1 MIDGLIRWS
10 LRHRTI
16 VVALAAAFLIWGGW
30 TAARIPLDV
39 LPDLTAPTVTILAE
53 APGMDPLEI
62 ESLVTFPIESA
73 LNGAAGVRR
82 VRSAT
87 AVGVAVVWVEF
98 DWGQDINRAR
108 QTVTE
113 KLTLVSSSLPPNV
126 EPPFLAPV
134 SSIMGEVL
142 FIDLESDR
150 HSALELRTVAETVVR
165 RRLLAVPGVSQVI
178 ATGGEQKQYE
188 VVLDPARLAAHQV
201 TLDEVERALTA
212 ANQNATAGF
221 QVAQG
226 QEYLV
231 RGVGRLGDAD
241 AIAAVNIKA
250 TDRAPVLVR
259 DVAVVRE
266 GAALKRGEG
275 SHNAKPAVILGIQKQ
290 PAVNTLELTQRIEA
304 TLDDIQ
310 RALPPGMQIH
320 RDLFRQAD
328 FIEQSLSN
336 LFTAFIEGAV
346 LVIVVVVLFL
356 MNIRA
361 AVITLLALPLS
372 LVAAVIAMDRFGLT
386 INTMSLGGLAIA
398 IGELVDDAIID
409 VENVVRRLRENALRP
424 VLRASRAESTD
435 AARPEA
441 ERVSVLEVVYR
452 ASTEIRH
459 SVVFATV
466 IVALVFVPL
475 FMLSSVEGRL
485 LRPLGF
491 GYVVALIASL
501 VVALTITPV
510 LCSLLLPQ
518 SRLIAS
524 GTEPQ
529 LTRRLKAAYERWL
542 KHAFRYWQA
551 VVATAVVLLLAALAG
566 ILAAGR
572 SFLPEFNEGALTVSA
587 VTIPGTSLADSNALG
602 NALERLML
610 SVPEVTSTARR
621 TGRAELDEHVQGV
634 ESAEIDV
641 RLEMK
646 DRQREAVLE
655 ELRQKAS
662 LLPGT
667 NVTIGQ
673 PISHRIDHML
683 SGTRANI
690 AVKIFGDDLP
700 TLRQLGRQVQ
710 GQMSQVQGVV
720 DLAMEQQTDIPTLKV
735 RVDPAAAARQGLESG
750 TVTEALQTARVGHP
764 VGQILEGQIA
774 FPLVVRYA
782 AAESTELDAIGTT
795 LIQTPDRRQVPL
807 SSVATIQEDRGPNFV
822 MRENVQRR
830 IVVQSNVSGRDLRS
844 VVNDIQARVTQNV
857 RLQQGYHIEYGGQF
871 ESEAQASRQLLWLS
885 LGVVVAIF
893 FILSAA
899 FGSSRDGLLIML
911 NLPLALI
918 GGVAGVYLAGGV
930 LSVASIVGFITL
942 FGIAT
947 RNGIMLVSHIRHL
960 QEHEGVADFKAAVVR
975 GATERLV
982 PILMTALAAGLALVP
997 IALSAGEPGSEIQAP
1012 MATVILFGL
1021 SSSTALNMI
1030 VVPVLY
1036 ERFGRPAF
1044 ARELDP
1050 FTLAG
1055 ETGRSSPPR
1064 SA

>member
-10 LRHRTI
+10 LRHRA
-16 VVALAAAFLIWGGW
+16 VVLAMAVAFLAWGAW
-30 TAARIPLDV
+30 TASRIPLDV

-98 DWGQDINRAR
+98 DWGQDIARAR

-113 KLTLVSSSLPPNV
+113 KLTLVSGALPPSV

-142 FIDLESDR
+142 FVDLESDR
-150 HSALELRTVAETVVR
+150 HSPLELRTVAETVVR

-188 VVLDPARLAAHQV
+188 VVLDPERLASHEV
-201 TLDEVERALTA
+201 TLGDVQTALTA
-212 ANQNATAGF
+212 ANRNATAGF
-221 QVAQG
+221 KAAEG

-231 RGVGRLGDAD
+231 RAVGRLAD
-241 AIAAVNIKA
+241 TEGIGAVAVKA
-250 TDRAPVLVR
+250 TNGTPVLVR
-259 DVAVVRE
+259 DVGTVRE
-266 GAALKRGEG
+266 GAAIKRGDG
-275 SHNAKPAVILGIQKQ
+275 SHNARPAVIIGIQKQ
-290 PAVNTLELTQRIEA
+290 PGVNTLDLTERIET
-304 TLDDIQ
+304 TLGDIQ
-310 RALPPGMQIH
+310 RSLPQGMQIH

-336 LFTAFIEGAV
+336 LFMRLLEGAG
-346 LVIVVVVLFL
+346 LVILVVVLFL

-361 AVITLLALPLS
+361 AAITLLALPLS
-372 LVAAVIAMDRFGLT
+372 MLAAVIAMDRFGLT
-386 INTMSLGGLAIA
+386 LNTMSLGGLAIA

-409 VENVVRRLRENALRP
+409 VENVARRLREN
-424 VLRASRAESTD
+424 

-441 ERVSVLEVVYR
+441 ERVAAIEMVYR
-452 ASTEIRH
+452 ASAEIRH

-466 IVALVFVPL
+466 IVALVFLPL
-475 FMLSSVEGRL
+475 FLLGSVEGRL

-491 GYVVALIASL
+491 AYVVALTASL
-501 VVALTITPV
+501 IVALTITPV
-510 LCSLLLPQ
+510 LCSYLLPT
-518 SRLIAS
+518 SRLIAL
-524 GTEPQ
+524 GTEPRF
-529 LTRRLKAAYERWL
+529 TRRLKEGYQRWL
-542 KHAFRYWQA
+542 EHAFRYWRT
-551 VVATAVVLLLAALAG
+551 VVAAAVGLLVAALAG
-566 ILAAGR
+566 ILFAGR

-602 NALERLML
+602 SALERLML

-641 RLEMK
+641 RLAMK
-646 DRQREAVLE
+646 DRSREVVLD
-655 ELRQKAS
+655 ELRQKVS

-683 SGTRANI
+683 SGTRASI

-700 TLRQLGRQVQ
+700 TLRQLA
-710 GQMSQVQGVV
+710 SQVQAAMAQVPGVV
-720 DLAMEQQTDIPTLKV
+720 DLSTEAQMDIPTLKV
-735 RVDPAAAARQGLESG
+735 QVDAGAAARQGLETG
-750 TVTEALQTARVGHP
+750 AVAEALQTARVGHI
-764 VGQILEGQIA
+764 VGQVLEGQYA

-782 AAESTELDAIGTT
+782 IADSADLESVGDTR
-795 LIQTPDRRQVPL
+795 IQTPDRRQIPL
-807 SSVATIQEDRGPNFV
+807 SDVATIQRDRGPNFI

-844 VVNDIQARVTQNV
+844 VVNDIQGRVAEQVTMP
-857 RLQQGYHIEYGGQF
+857 RGYHVEYGGQF

-885 LGVVVAIF
+885 LGIIVAIF
-893 FILSAA
+893 FILSSA

-918 GGVAGVYLAGGV
+918 GGVGGIYLAGGV

-960 QEHEGVADFKAAVVR
+960 QEREGVSDFRTAVMR
-975 GATERLV
+975 GATERVV

-997 IALSAGEPGSEIQAP
+997 IAMSAGEPGSEIQAP
-1012 MATVILFGL
+1012 MAMVIMFGL
-1021 SSSTALNMI
+1021 LSSTALNMI
-1030 VVPVLY
+1030 VVPILY
-1036 ERFGRPAF
+1036 DRFGRPA
-1044 ARELDP
+1044 AS
-1050 FTLAG
+1050 A
-1055 ETGRSSPPR
+1055 SSM
-1064 SA
+1064 

>member
-1 MIDGLIRWS
+1 MIDALIRWS
-10 LRHRTI
+10 LGHRII
-16 VVALAAAFLIWGGW
+16 VVALAAAFLVWGGW
-30 TAARIPLDV
+30 TAWHIPLDV

-62 ESLVTFPIESA
+62 ESLVTFPIEAA

-98 DWGQDINRAR
+98 EWDQDITRAR

-113 KLTLVSSSLPPNV
+113 KLTLVAGSLPPNV

-150 HSALELRTVAETVVR
+150 HSPLELRTIAETVVR
-165 RRLLAVPGVSQVI
+165 RRLLAVSGVSQVI
-178 ATGGEQKQYE
+178 ATGGEQQQFE

-201 TLDEVERALTA
+201 TVDDVERSLTA

-221 QVAQG
+221 HVAQA

-231 RGVGRLGDAD
+231 RGMGRLTDID
-241 AIAAVNIKA
+241 AIAAVSVKN
-250 TDRAPVLVR
+250 TDAAPILIR
-259 DVAVVRE
+259 DVGSVRQ
-266 GAALKRGEG
+266 GARLKRGEG
-275 SHNAKPAVILGIQKQ
+275 SHNAKPAVIVGIQKQ
-290 PAVNTLELTQRIEA
+290 PVVNTLELTRRLDS

-310 RALPPGMQIH
+310 RSLPQGVQIH

-328 FIEQSLSN
+328 FIEQSLDN
-336 LFTAFIEGAV
+336 LFKAFLEGAGLV
-346 LVIVVVVLFL
+346 LVVVVVFL
-356 MNIRA
+356 MNARA
-361 AVITLLALPLS
+361 AIITLLALPLS

-409 VENVVRRLRENALRP
+409 VENVVRRLRSNAMPTESAQLP
-424 VLRASRAESTD
+424 VI
-435 AARPEA
+435 
-441 ERVSVLEVVYR
+441 EVVYR

-485 LRPLGF
+485 LRPLAF
-491 GYVVALIASL
+491 GYVVALTASL
-501 VVALTITPV
+501 FVALTVTPV
-510 LCSLLLPQ
+510 LCSWLLPG
-518 SRLIAS
+518 SRVIAS
-524 GTEPQ
+524 GKEPRF
-529 LTRRLKAAYERWL
+529 TSRLKEVYERWL
-542 KHAFRYWQA
+542 GHALTYWRSVLA
-551 VVATAVVLLLAALAG
+551 IAGALLLAAVAG

-602 NALERLML
+602 NALEQLML

-634 ESAEIDV
+634 ESAEVDV
-641 RLEMK
+641 RLSMK
-646 DRQREAVLE
+646 DRPREAVLG
-655 ELRQKAS
+655 ELRQKVS

-683 SGTRANI
+683 SGTRANV
-690 AVKIFGDDLP
+690 AVKIFGDDLQA
-700 TLRQLGRQVQ
+700 LRELARQVHRE
-710 GQMSQVQGVV
+710 MAQVPGVV
-720 DLAMEQQTDIPTLKV
+720 DLATEAQSDIPTLNV
-735 RVDPAAAARQGLESG
+735 RVDPAAAARQGLQTG
-750 TVTEALQTARVGHP
+750 AVAEALQTARVGHT
-764 VGQILEGQIA
+764 VGRILQDQIA

-782 AAESTELDAIGTT
+782 VDDSTDPASIGRTQI
-795 LIQTPDRRQVPL
+795 LTPDRRQIPL
-807 SSVATIQEDRGPNFV
+807 SAVSTIREDRGPNFV

-830 IVVQSNVSGRDLRS
+830 IVVQCNVSRRDLRG
-844 VVNDIQARVTQNV
+844 VVNDIQERVGRNV
-857 RLQQGYHIEYGGQF
+857 QLPQGYHVEYGGQF
-871 ESEAQASRQLLWLS
+871 ESEGQASRQLLWLS
-885 LGVVVAIF
+885 AGVIVGIF

-899 FGSSRDGLLIML
+899 FGSWRDGLLIML

-960 QEHEGVADFKAAVVR
+960 QEHEGVSDFRTAVVR
-975 GATERLV
+975 GATERFI
-982 PILMTALAAGLALVP
+982 PIVMTALAAGLALVP
-997 IALSAGEPGSEIQAP
+997 IALSAGQPGSEIQAP
-1012 MATVILFGL
+1012 MAMVIMFGL
-1021 SSSTALNMI
+1021 LSSTALNMI
-1030 VVPVLY
+1030 VVPILY
-1036 ERFGRPAF
+1036 DRFGRA
-1044 ARELDP
+1044 A
-1050 FTLAG
+1050 AAA
-1055 ETGRSSPPR
+1055 RSS
-1064 SA
+1064 

>member
-1 MIDGLIRWS
+1 
-10 LRHRTI
+10 
-16 VVALAAAFLIWGGW
+16 
-30 TAARIPLDV
+30 
-39 LPDLTAPTVTILAE
+39 
-53 APGMDPLEI
+53 
-62 ESLVTFPIESA
+62 
-73 LNGAAGVRR
+73 
-82 VRSAT
+82 
-87 AVGVAVVWVEF
+87 
-98 DWGQDINRAR
+98 
-108 QTVTE
+108 
-113 KLTLVSSSLPPNV
+113 
-126 EPPFLAPV
+126 
-134 SSIMGEVL
+134 
-142 FIDLESDR
+142 
-150 HSALELRTVAETVVR
+150 
-165 RRLLAVPGVSQVI
+165 LLAVPGVSQVI
-178 ATGGEQKQYE
+178 ATGGDQKQYE
-188 VVLDPARLAAHQV
+188 VVLDPARLAAHEV
-201 TLDEVERALTA
+201 TVDEVKAALTA
-212 ANQNATAGF
+212 ANRNATAGF

-231 RGVGRLGDAD
+231 RGVGRLADID
-241 AIAAVNIKA
+241 AIAAVTVKT
-250 TDRAPVLVR
+250 TDSAPILVR
-259 DVAVVRE
+259 DVGNVGE
-266 GAALKRGEG
+266 GAALKRGDA

-290 PAVNTLELTQRIEA
+290 PAVNTLELTTRIEA

-310 RALPPGMQIH
+310 RALPAGMQIH

-328 FIEQSLSN
+328 FIEQALGN
-336 LFTAFIEGAV
+336 LFKAFLEGAA

-356 MNIRA
+356 MNARA
-361 AVITLLALPLS
+361 ALITLLALPLS
-372 LVAAVIAMDRFGLT
+372 LVTAVIAMDRFGLT
-386 INTMSLGGLAIA
+386 INSMSLGGLAIA

-409 VENVVRRLRENALRP
+409 VENVIRRLRENAARAEADRRP
-424 VLRASRAESTD
+424 VLEI
-435 AARPEA
+435 
-441 ERVSVLEVVYR
+441 VYA

-491 GYVVALIASL
+491 GYVVALVASL
-501 VVALTITPV
+501 VVALTVTPV
-510 LCSLLLPQ
+510 LCAWLLPT
-518 SRLIAS
+518 SRLIAA
-524 GTEPQ
+524 GEEPT
-529 LTRRLKAAYERWL
+529 LTRRLKAVYGRWL
-542 KHAFRYWQA
+542 DHAFRYWRA
-551 VVATAVVLLLAALAG
+551 VVTAAAVLLVVAVAG
-566 ILAAGR
+566 ILTAGR

-646 DRQREAVLE
+646 DRPREAVLE
-655 ELRQKAS
+655 ELRQKVS

-700 TLRQLGRQVQ
+700 TLRQLAGQVQ
-710 GQMSQVQGVV
+710 AQMAEVEGVV
-720 DLAMEQQTDIPTLKV
+720 DLATEQQTDIPTLEV

-750 TVTEALQTARVGHP
+750 SVAEALQTARVGHA
-764 VGQILEGQIA
+764 VGQILEGQVA

-782 AAESTELDAIGTT
+782 SDESNELDAVGVTR
-795 LIQTPDRRQVPL
+795 IQTPDGRQIPL
-807 SSVATIQEDRGPNFV
+807 SSVAVIQEDRGPNFV

-830 IVVQSNVSGRDLRS
+830 IVVQSNVAGRDLRS
-844 VVNDIQARVTQNV
+844 VVNDIQVRVGQTV
-857 RLQQGYHIEYGGQF
+857 RLPQGYHIEYGGQF
-871 ESEAQASRQLLWLS
+871 ESEAAASSQLLWLS
-885 LGVVVAIF
+885 IGVVVAIF

-918 GGVAGVYLAGGV
+918 GGVVGVYLAGGV

-960 QEHEGVADFKAAVVR
+960 QAQEGVTDFRRAVAR

-997 IALSAGEPGSEIQAP
+997 IALSAGAPGSEIQAP
-1012 MATVILFGL
+1012 MAMVIMCGL
-1021 SSSTALNMI
+1021 ATATALNMV

-1036 ERFGRPAF
+1036 LRFGRPVPVATGESMAANSLRLNE
-1044 ARELDP
+1044 ARP
-1050 FTLAG
+1050 
-1055 ETGRSSPPR
+1055 
-1064 SA
+1064 